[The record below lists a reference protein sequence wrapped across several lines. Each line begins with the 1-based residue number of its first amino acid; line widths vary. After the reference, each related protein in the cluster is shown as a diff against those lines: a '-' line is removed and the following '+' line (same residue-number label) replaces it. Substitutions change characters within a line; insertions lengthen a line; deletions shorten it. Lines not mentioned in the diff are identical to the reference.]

1 MTYERLGAEPL
12 DYAPCRYGSCKILF
26 RGPGRQPSGRY
37 AVFLGGSET
46 YGRFLESPFPTLVE
60 QATGLAAVNL
70 GCVNAGPDVYLAEP
84 ALMDII
90 GAASATVI
98 QVPGAQ
104 NLSNRFYAVHPR
116 RNDRFLGASRFL
128 QQVYPG
134 VDFTEIHYT
143 GHLLATLRTA
153 SRDRFDLIV
162 SELRAAWVARMHR
175 LILQAGGSVV
185 LLWLSARRPGDRND
199 VLSHGAEPVFVTN
212 GMLAELP
219 PHRRVE
225 IVASPSEIRSG
236 RAGLHVSPRDAAA
249 AADMLGAAVHA
260 RATRALVPILRDV

>member
-26 RGPGRQPSGRY
+26 RGPGRQPKGRY

-46 YGRFLESPFPTLVE
+46 YGRFLEAPFPALTE
-60 QATGLAAVNL
+60 RATGLPAVNL
-70 GCVNAGPDVYLAEP
+70 GCVNAGPDAYLGEP

-98 QVPGAQ
+98 QVSGAQ

-128 QQVYPG
+128 QHVYPG
-134 VDFTEIHYT
+134 VDFTEIHFT
-143 GHLLATLRTA
+143 GHLMATLRSA

-162 SELRAAWVARMHR
+162 AELRAAWIARMRR
-175 LILQAGGSVV
+175 LMSQAGGQVV
-185 LLWLSARRPGDRND
+185 LLWLSARRPGDRAEA
-199 VLSHGAEPVFVTN
+199 VSHGAEPVFITN
-212 GMLAELP
+212 AMLAELP
-219 PHRRVE
+219 PHTRID
-225 IVASPSEIRSG
+225 IVATPAEVSAG
-236 RAGLHVSPRDAAA
+236 RAGLRVGPLDAGAA
-249 AADMLGAAVHA
+249 DDMLGAVVHDRAA
-260 RATRALVPILRDV
+260 RALAPILRAA